1 MSYIL
6 EALRKSEQ
14 ERNQSRV
21 VGNPQGPPL
30 MVGRSPG
37 KTVAWWLL
45 PLVILNLSVLG
56 YLFWHNGYNARQPDA
71 MTPETPETPETPDTA
86 PEAAFETAP
95 PPSEPQPGLD
105 PAPEPVGSPAR
116 STGSVRIQ
124 QPPDATWDTV
134 PLTPPGEAVA
144 SPERTPEKA
153 VPERS
158 GRQTGSAEAPS
169 GVTRSQPRPGPREDP
184 VARDGVPLLVDLP
197 AEFRR
202 QVPDLVFNS
211 HVYSSAPGSRRV
223 IINQQYLA
231 EGDRVGPLRLLEI
244 TPGGVILSLNN
255 TSFAVP
261 VVHDWIQPRR

>member
-21 VGNPQGPPL
+21 VGTPQGAPL
-30 MVGRSPG
+30 MVGRGPG
-37 KTVAWWLL
+37 KSVAWWLL
-45 PLVILNLSVLG
+45 PLVVLNLSVLG
-56 YLFWHNGYNARQPDA
+56 YLYWHNGYNARQPDA
-71 MTPETPETPETPDTA
+71 MTPVTPETALEA
-86 PEAAFETAP
+86 PFETAP
-95 PPSEPQPGLD
+95 APSDPHSWQD
-105 PAPEPVGSPAR
+105 PAPEPVVSPSP
-116 STGSVRIQ
+116 STGAVRIQ

-134 PLTPPGEAVA
+134 PLSPPDEAV
-144 SPERTPEKA
+144 STPERTPEKD
-153 VPERS
+153 VTERS
-158 GRQTGSAEAPS
+158 GTPAEASS
-169 GVTRSQPRPGPREDP
+169 GRTRSQPRRDSREDP
-184 VARDGVPLLVDLP
+184 VARDEVPLLVDLP